1 MIQKKD
7 FISSPFPIYIFLL
20 SPDLKARETTMF
32 FKLNSL
38 FINLF
43 MEQIL
48 IKSSCYMFET
58 VLSTV
63 ESKTYN
69 SLHLRMQ
76 HLVGMSDTKWIIAQ
90 FWNLKYNRGKYFGW
104 KKIQIPTWV
113 YNRKKC
119 SYVMITSSIGLQ
131 VTCSTLNDVFAKM
144 KMESITNL
152 LYLWLGQI
160 YAETQQSKGW
170 VMI

>member
-1 MIQKKD
+1 
-7 FISSPFPIYIFLL
+7 
-20 SPDLKARETTMF
+20 
-32 FKLNSL
+32 
-38 FINLF
+38 

-90 FWNLKYNRGKYFGW
+90 F
-104 KKIQIPTWV
+104 
-113 YNRKKC
+113 
-119 SYVMITSSIGLQ
+119 
-131 VTCSTLNDVFAKM
+131 
-144 KMESITNL
+144 
-152 LYLWLGQI
+152 
-160 YAETQQSKGW
+160 
-170 VMI
+170 